1 MLARKYNYEERWEQ
15 QEQQAQQEQSVVTR
29 PHPRRVRKPNY
40 KLFRRRLF
48 VTVGL
53 ILAMYFATVMRSA
66 ALVSA
71 GKQLIKLQTQES
83 QLISKNSELKIEVDQ
98 LKGPERITSIAEK
111 QLGMKVARSNIYV
124 KASNR

>member
-1 MLARKYNYEERWEQ
+1 MLARKYSYEEQ
-15 QEQQAQQEQSVVTR
+15 QWAQPERERQVEER
-29 PHPRRVRKPNY
+29 PRLRRVRKPNY

-48 VTVGL
+48 VTAGIV
-53 ILAMYFATVMRSA
+53 LAMYFATVMRSA

-71 GKQLIKLQTQES
+71 GNQLIKLQTQES
-83 QLISKNSELKIEVDQ
+83 QLIARNSELKIEVDQ

-124 KASNR
+124 KAVKQ

>member
-1 MLARKYNYEERWEQ
+1 MLARKYNYEEQWAQSEQ
-15 QEQQAQQEQSVVTR
+15 ERLRELNELEQ
-29 PHPRRVRKPNY
+29 RRQRIRKANY

-48 VTVGL
+48 VTAGL
-53 ILAMYFATVMRSA
+53 VLAMYFATVMRSA

-71 GKQLIKLQTQES
+71 GNHLIKLQTQES
-83 QLISKNSELKIEVDQ
+83 QLIAKNAELKIEVDQ

-124 KASNR
+124 KAVNQ

>member
-1 MLARKYNYEERWEQ
+1 MLARKYSYEEQ
-15 QEQQAQQEQSVVTR
+15 QWAQPGRERQAEER
-29 PHPRRVRKPNY
+29 PRPRRVRKPNY

-48 VTVGL
+48 LTVGV

-71 GKQLIKLQTQES
+71 GNRLIRLQAQES
-83 QLISKNSELKIEVDQ
+83 RLIARNSELKIEVDQ

-124 KASNR
+124 KAVRQ

>member
-1 MLARKYNYEERWEQ
+1 MLARKYDYEEQWAQPEREQ
-15 QEQQAQQEQSVVTR
+15 PVQPGAR
-29 PHPRRVRKPNY
+29 PRHAHKPNY

-48 VTVGL
+48 VTAALVLG
-53 ILAMYFATVMRSA
+53 MYFATVMRSA

-71 GKQLIKLQTQES
+71 GNHLIKLQTQES
-83 QLISKNSELKIEVDQ
+83 QLIAKNAELKIEVDQ

-124 KASNR
+124 KAVHQ

>member
-1 MLARKYNYEERWEQ
+1 MLARKFNYEEQWE
-15 QEQQAQQEQSVVTR
+15 QAQQERIRELNELQE
-29 PHPRRVRKPNY
+29 RRLRIRKANY

-48 VTVGL
+48 VTAGL
-53 ILAMYFATVMRSA
+53 VLAMYFATVMRSA

-71 GKQLIKLQTQES
+71 GNGLIKLQAQES
-83 QLISKNSELKIEVDQ
+83 QLIAKNAELKIEVDQ

-124 KASNR
+124 KAVKQ

>member
-1 MLARKYNYEERWEQ
+1 MLARKYNYEEQWAQSEQ
-15 QEQQAQQEQSVVTR
+15 ERLRELNELEQ
-29 PHPRRVRKPNY
+29 RRQRIRKANY

-53 ILAMYFATVMRSA
+53 VLAMYFATVMR
-66 ALVSA
+66 
-71 GKQLIKLQTQES
+71 KLIA
-83 QLISKNSELKIEVDQ
+83 KNAELKIEVDQ

-124 KASNR
+124 KAVNQ

>member
-1 MLARKYNYEERWEQ
+1 MLARKFNYEEQWE
-15 QEQQAQQEQSVVTR
+15 QAQQERIRELNELQE
-29 PHPRRVRKPNY
+29 RRLRIRKANY

-48 VTVGL
+48 VTAGL
-53 ILAMYFATVMRSA
+53 VLAMYFATVMRSA

-71 GKQLIKLQTQES
+71 GNSLIKLQAQES
-83 QLISKNSELKIEVDQ
+83 QLIAKNAELKIEVDQ

-124 KASNR
+124 KAVKQ

>member
-1 MLARKYNYEERWEQ
+1 MLARQYKYEEQWAQPEQ
-15 QEQQAQQEQSVVTR
+15 ER
-29 PHPRRVRKPNY
+29 PIEPRPRRVRKPNY

-48 VTVGL
+48 VTAGV

-66 ALVSA
+66 ALVA
-71 GKQLIKLQTQES
+71 EGNHLISLQKQES
-83 QLISKNSELKIEVDQ
+83 GLIAKNSELKIEVDQ

-124 KASNR
+124 KVVKQ